1 METDPRSKEY
11 LISQKGKIAY
21 SRALRKSRTI
31 GRVRLKARVI
41 TRVLERSG
49 RAITDEEAT
58 EWLTHVFVPRIVM
71 PHPTY
76 MEMVIGKFLARYNC
90 KLGPCKAYLHAE
102 KV

>member
-58 EWLTHVFVPRIVM
+58 EWLTHVFVPHIVR

>member
-1 METDPRSKEY
+1 MEY

-31 GRVRLKARVI
+31 GRVKLTARVI

-49 RAITDEEAT
+49 RAITDEEVT
-58 EWLTHVFVPRIVM
+58 EWLTRIFVPHIVR

-76 MEMVIGKFLARYNC
+76 TERIIGKFLARYNC
-90 KLGPCKAYLHAE
+90 KLGPCKAYLHTE